1 MNADTQSGR
10 FAGELH
16 TARQAASEAA
26 DVLLEGWGTRPT
38 ARFKANIADP
48 VTEYDGR
55 SEAIIV
61 KRLAAAFPDDAIIA
75 EEGGGR
81 SGSSGRAWHVDPLD
95 GTVNFTH
102 GLPFFAVSIGLCD
115 QDRPVLGVVMAPA
128 LGWTFAG
135 VVGASATFNDR
146 LAQPSRVDSLER
158 ALLVTGFVPVPGKV
172 DANVPEF
179 AAFMRSC
186 QGVRRLGSAAIDLC
200 MVACGW
206 LDGYWERDIKSWD
219 LVAGAAI
226 VLAAGGSIGDPDGG
240 PFVPSTGAILAS
252 NGQLQRPMLDLL
264 TKVASGDQPNY

>member
-1 MNADTQSGR
+1 
-10 FAGELH
+10 L
-16 TARQAASEAA
+16 QAAREAA
-26 DVLLEGWGTRPT
+26 SAAAAVLLEGWGTRPA
-38 ARFKANIADP
+38 ARFKANLADP

-61 KRLAAAFPDDAIIA
+61 KHLAAAFPDDATIA
-75 EEGGGR
+75 EEGGGH
-81 SGSSGRAWHVDPLD
+81 SGTSGRAWHVDPLD

-115 QDRPVLGVVMAPA
+115 RDQPVLGVVTAPA

-135 VVGASATFNDR
+135 TVGAGATFNGR
-146 LAQPSRVDSLER
+146 VAEPSRVDSLER

-179 AAFMRSC
+179 AAFMRAS

-206 LDGYWERDIKSWD
+206 LDGYWERYIKSWD

-226 VLAAGGSIGDPDGG
+226 VVAAGGAIGDPSGG
-240 PFVPSTGAILAS
+240 AFVPGSGAILAS
-252 NGQLQRPMLDLL
+252 NGRLQAAMLEVLA
-264 TKVASGDQPNY
+264 KV